1 MPSFASSQDGLD
13 EAQSPSSC
21 ASRYQFDGAF
31 SKTSSRVT
39 LEPLTRL
46 AKLSFRQ
53 RGVYD
58 EAFRCVSPEARETP
72 CTFDVATISPYTAY
86 TDDFGNGNTGSCVL
100 MLVGQTTEICSP
112 AFCITTGVERSFWP
126 ESGVPGR

>member
-1 MPSFASSQDGLD
+1 MPSFASSQDRL

-58 EAFRCVSPEARETP
+58 EAFR
-72 CTFDVATISPYTAY
+72 
-86 TDDFGNGNTGSCVL
+86 
-100 MLVGQTTEICSP
+100 
-112 AFCITTGVERSFWP
+112 
-126 ESGVPGR
+126 

>member
-1 MPSFASSQDGLD
+1 MPSFASPQDGLD

-58 EAFRCVSPEARETP
+58 EAFR
-72 CTFDVATISPYTAY
+72 
-86 TDDFGNGNTGSCVL
+86 
-100 MLVGQTTEICSP
+100 
-112 AFCITTGVERSFWP
+112 
-126 ESGVPGR
+126 